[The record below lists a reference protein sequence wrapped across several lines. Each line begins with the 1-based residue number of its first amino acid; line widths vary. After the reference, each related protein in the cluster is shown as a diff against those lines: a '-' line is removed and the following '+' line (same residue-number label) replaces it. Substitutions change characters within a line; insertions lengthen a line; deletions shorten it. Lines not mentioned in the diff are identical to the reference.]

1 MEHKLHHH
9 NPEEDGK
16 FRTLTIE
23 GKKATVVTV
32 TVGDRHPAMLSYQD
46 HVSPPEIVRQP
57 SEPDWAKAD
66 PLFRPDDYV
75 PPKKAGG
82 KRKALDPDHPKYKAK
97 NDYIRLNKRKMDLLT
112 LGQINFNRH
121 NSSFVT
127 LTFDPKKYSSDN
139 LAFCHKAFNS
149 FMKLMRYHYS
159 GIQYI
164 VVFERGLM
172 GNEEDYSD
180 GHYHIHMLWNVRDLD
195 KAQLVKYWK
204 KGFVEARQNFDSIHT
219 ILTYMSKEF
228 RDTRKFGHAFD
239 YSRGLHRPKVLRDS
253 HGEGDEID
261 RFFEEQGDNIYKKYE
276 NLTANT
282 DFVDSA
288 EYELYHLVEPY
299 TDPVPIAKLKRA
311 FDE

>member
-139 LAFCHKAFNS
+139 LAFCHKAFNA

-204 KGFVEARQNFDSIHT
+204 KGFVEARQNLTPSTRSLLICQRNFVTQGNSGTRST
-219 ILTYMSKEF
+219 IRVACTGPKYCGTPTGREMKSTASL
-228 RDTRKFGHAFD
+228 R
-239 YSRGLHRPKVLRDS
+239 SRVIIFIKNMK
-253 HGEGDEID
+253 I
-261 RFFEEQGDNIYKKYE
+261 
-276 NLTANT
+276 
-282 DFVDSA
+282 
-288 EYELYHLVEPY
+288 
-299 TDPVPIAKLKRA
+299 
-311 FDE
+311 